1 MAKLAGVKTLDMVNG
16 EITKVAYNGAEY
28 ERVEGPELTGRHWIK
43 NFRTNDI
50 RIARSFLSGYLR

>member
-28 ERVEGPELTGRHWIK
+28 VKTESP
-43 NFRTNDI
+43 
-50 RIARSFLSGYLR
+50 SFAPPTKRLPKLNESRPK